1 MVNFQFDKPYNHQE
15 VEDKIYK
22 LWEESGYFAPEAH
35 QPEAGN
41 PNSKKTFTIIMP
53 PPNANGS
60 LHLGHALMLA
70 LEDIMIRYYRMRG
83 FKTLWLPGADHAGF
97 ETQVVYEK
105 KLEKE
110 GRNRFEI
117 PREQFYEEI
126 WDFTQANKKNMESQ
140 IRRLGASCDWSREKF
155 TLDEDIISKTQD
167 TFIKLYKDGLIYRG
181 NRLVHWCPKHQ
192 TGFSDLEIIHEEK
205 LDALYYIKYGPFVVA
220 TVRPETIFGDSA
232 VAVNPKD
239 KRYKNLIGKEIEV
252 DVVVGKLKL
261 KVIADSVIDSKFGT
275 GAVKI
280 TPAHDSNDYEIWQR
294 HKKEIKE
301 PVEVINK
308 YAKMDLVRHFPRSE
322 EAKKYEGL
330 KVLEARKLIV
340 EDLEKRGL
348 MEKIDSTYRH
358 NVALCYKCKN
368 MIEPRLMSQW
378 FVKMEPLAKS
388 AIEAVK
394 KGLPAGRQGKIK
406 FIPERF
412 KKVYF
417 HWLKNIRDWNISRQI
432 VWGIRIP
439 AWQCQNCEEWIIS
452 KEKIEKCP
460 KCGNFKIEQDK
471 DVFDT
476 WFSSSQWPFLALG
489 WPDSKDYKTFYP
501 TTVMETG
508 WDILF
513 FWVARMIML
522 GIYKTKKI
530 PFKYIYLHGLV
541 RDEFKQKMS
550 KSKGNVVDPLGVVN
564 EYGADA
570 LRMALIIGNAP
581 GNDLAF
587 SEDKIR
593 GYRNFANKI
602 WQASRFVLMNANRA
616 EQRAAQ
622 KSEPRQRRGKIKLTA
637 RDRKR
642 LKEFEALKKKIAK
655 QIESFKFY
663 LAAEEIYHYFWHTF
677 CDKIIEEMKPRLQG
691 KDEKDKQS
699 AQFVLL
705 EILRGCLKI
714 LHPFMPFITEEIWS
728 ALPLKDKK
736 MLIIEKW

>member
-1 MVNFQFDKPYNHQE
+1 MIGNFDKPYNPRE
-15 VEDKIYK
+15 VEEKIYK
-22 LWEESGYFAPEAH
+22 LWEESGFF
-35 QPEAGN
+35 N
-41 PNSKKTFTIIMP
+41 PDNLPAAKSKNFCIIMP

-60 LHLGHALMLA
+60 LHLGHALALA
-70 LEDIMIRYYRMRG
+70 IEDIMVRHKRMSG

-110 GRNRFEI
+110 NRSRFQI
-117 PREQFYEEI
+117 PREQLWREI
-126 WDFTQANKKNMESQ
+126 WDFTQTNKKIMENQ
-140 IRRLGASCDWSREKF
+140 VRRLGASCDWSREKF

-167 TFIKLYKDGLIYRG
+167 AFIQLFNDDLIYRG

-205 LDALYYIKYGPFVVA
+205 LSPLYYIKYGPLAVA
-220 TVRPETIFGDSA
+220 TVRPETIFGDTA

-252 DVVVGKLKL
+252 DVVIAKLKL
-261 KVIADSVIDSKFGT
+261 KVIADDAVDAKFGT

-294 HKKEIKE
+294 HKNEIKG

-308 YAKMDLVRHFPRSE
+308 YAKMDLIRHFPQSA
-322 EAKKYEGL
+322 EAKKYDGL
-330 KVLEARKLIV
+330 KILEARKLIV

-348 MEKIDSTYRH
+348 MEKIDLTYRH

-368 MIEPRLMSQW
+368 IIEPRLMSQW
-378 FVKMEPLAKS
+378 FVKMELLAKP
-388 AIEAVK
+388 AIKAVK
-394 KGLPAGRQGKIK
+394 SGKIK
-406 FIPERF
+406 IIPDRF
-412 KKVYF
+412 KKIYF
-417 HWLKNIRDWNISRQI
+417 HWLKNIKDWNISRQI

-439 AWQCQNCEEWIIS
+439 AWQCRECEGWTVS
-452 KEKIEKCP
+452 KENPSKCS
-460 KCGNFKIEQDK
+460 KCQSVEIGRDK

-476 WFSSSQWPFLALG
+476 WFSSGQWPFLSLG
-489 WPDSKDYKTFYP
+489 YPDSKDYKEFYP
-501 TTVMETG
+501 TNVMETG

-522 GIYKTKKI
+522 GIYKTEKI
-530 PFKYIYLHGLV
+530 PFKYVYLHGLV

-550 KSKGNVVDPLGVVN
+550 KSKGNVVDPLGIVN

-570 LRMALIIGNAP
+570 LRMALVVGNTP
-581 GNDLAF
+581 GSDLAF

-602 WQASRFVLMNANRA
+602 WQATRFVLLQTANS
-616 EQRAAQ
+616 
-622 KSEPRQRRGKIKLTA
+622 KFKIQNSKLQFKNQKLTQN
-637 RDRKR
+637 DKKY
-642 LKEFEALKKKIAK
+642 LKEFEAVKKKITK

-663 LAAEEIYHYFWHTF
+663 MAAEEIYHYFWHTF
-677 CDKIIEEMKPRLQG
+677 CDKIIEEMKSRL
-691 KDEKDKQS
+691 KSDNKKDKQA
-699 AQFVLL
+699 AQFILL
-705 EILRGCLKI
+705 EILIGSLK
-714 LHPFMPFITEEIWS
+714 LFHPFMPFITEEIYQN
-728 ALPLKDKK
+728 LPVKNKK

>member
-1 MVNFQFDKPYNHQE
+1 M
-15 VEDKIYK
+15 
-22 LWEESGYFAPEAH
+22 
-35 QPEAGN
+35 
-41 PNSKKTFTIIMP
+41 
-53 PPNANGS
+53 
-60 LHLGHALMLA
+60 
-70 LEDIMIRYYRMRG
+70 
-83 FKTLWLPGADHAGF
+83 
-97 ETQVVYEK
+97 
-105 KLEKE
+105 
-110 GRNRFEI
+110 
-117 PREQFYEEI
+117 
-126 WDFTQANKKNMESQ
+126 
-140 IRRLGASCDWSREKF
+140 
-155 TLDEDIISKTQD
+155 
-167 TFIKLYKDGLIYRG
+167 
-181 NRLVHWCPKHQ
+181 
-192 TGFSDLEIIHEEK
+192 
-205 LDALYYIKYGPFVVA
+205 
-220 TVRPETIFGDSA
+220 
-232 VAVNPKD
+232 
-239 KRYKNLIGKEIEV
+239 
-252 DVVVGKLKL
+252 
-261 KVIADSVIDSKFGT
+261 
-275 GAVKI
+275 
-280 TPAHDSNDYEIWQR
+280 
-294 HKKEIKE
+294 
-301 PVEVINK
+301 
-308 YAKMDLVRHFPRSE
+308 
-322 EAKKYEGL
+322 
-330 KVLEARKLIV
+330 
-340 EDLEKRGL
+340 
-348 MEKIDSTYRH
+348 
-358 NVALCYKCKN
+358 
-368 MIEPRLMSQW
+368 
-378 FVKMEPLAKS
+378 
-388 AIEAVK
+388 
-394 KGLPAGRQGKIK
+394 
-406 FIPERF
+406 
-412 KKVYF
+412 
-417 HWLKNIRDWNISRQI
+417 KNIRDWNISRQI

-642 LKEFEALKKKIAK
+642 LKEFEALKRK
-655 QIESFKFY
+655 
-663 LAAEEIYHYFWHTF
+663 
-677 CDKIIEEMKPRLQG
+677 
-691 KDEKDKQS
+691 
-699 AQFVLL
+699 
-705 EILRGCLKI
+705 
-714 LHPFMPFITEEIWS
+714 
-728 ALPLKDKK
+728 LPNK
-736 MLIIEKW
+736 